1 MTSKELN
8 LKLITLLPELE
19 PLYRQEIEWQDG
31 DEIGSHVVF
40 EDILVP
46 YILDC
51 IRNGDEKGV
60 RRSFGSIEALLFLKY
75 KYAEE
80 VIAFS
85 VIESLIFSI
94 DIKEDLYS
102 CMGNLTQKLFKE
114 VFQSLKS

>member
-19 PLYRQEIEWQDG
+19 PSYRHEIEWQDG
-31 DEIGSHVVF
+31 DETGSHIVF

-46 YILDC
+46 YLLDC
-51 IRNGDEKGV
+51 IKNGDEEDIRK
-60 RRSFGSIEALLFLKY
+60 SFDSIETLLYLKD

-94 DIKEDLYS
+94 DIKEDLYN
-102 CMGNLTQKLFKE
+102 CMGNLTQKMFKE
-114 VFQSLKS
+114 VFQNLKS